1 MRNTA
6 PRTHDSRSRLVV
18 FDLDG
23 TLVDSRRDLAESANT
38 VLAEFGC
45 GPRSEEE
52 IGRMVGDGAATLV
65 ARAFAASG
73 RPQPASA
80 LARFLAIY
88 NRRLLQFTR
97 PYPGIPEV
105 LESLS
110 STLPLAVLTNKP
122 IGPTQEIL
130 AGLDLA
136 GFFTP
141 SRVVGGD
148 GPFPR
153 KPDPAGLRHL
163 ASAAGRDIGETV
175 LVGDS
180 VIDCRTARAAGARVC
195 VAAYGFGFEGFPL
208 SELDEDDRLVRA
220 PLDLIETL

>member
-163 ASAAGRDIGETV
+163 ASAAGRAIGETV